1 MLGKIYNYINYH
13 VIFFLVSIFLVFTAI
28 NLFYL
33 SSEAPDYIFYK
44 DYFDYFFRDTT
55 NTGREN
61 GLLYFFLVSCV
72 VKIQEINITPATEL
86 HYISNSIHTINFSL
100 YLVGLTGLYKLLEL
114 KKFEKN
120 NILLSFIILNIFRLV
135 NASW

>member
-44 DYFDYFFRDTT
+44 DFFDYFFRDTT

-61 GLLYFFLVSCV
+61 GLLYFFLV
-72 VKIQEINITPATEL
+72 KKGMK
-86 HYISNSIHTINFSL
+86 SIK
-100 YLVGLTGLYKLLEL
+100 Y
-114 KKFEKN
+114 
-120 NILLSFIILNIFRLV
+120 
-135 NASW
+135 